1 MRNTV
6 SIQLANG
13 NNSGVAKPRKL
24 ITSIILWT
32 VQGVLALMFLFVGG
46 MKLILPIQLLL
57 SQMPMPLPGLFVR
70 FIGLAE
76 VAGGLGLILP
86 GLLRI
91 RPMLTPLAAL
101 GLVLDMIGATAYNLI
116 SGQIGSAVV
125 TVVLGLICVAIAYGR
140 RSWAAR

>member
-6 SIQLANG
+6 SIQLTNE
-13 NNSGVAKPRKL
+13 NSHPSKQRKL
-24 ITSIILWT
+24 ITSISLWT
-32 VQGVLALMFLFVGG
+32 LQVVLALMFLFVGG
-46 MKLILPIQLLL
+46 IKLILPIQLLL
-57 SQMPMPLPGLFVR
+57 AQMPLPGLFIR
-70 FIGLAE
+70 FIATAE
-76 VAGGLGLILP
+76 VAGALGLILP

-116 SGQIGSAVV
+116 SGQIGAAVT
-125 TVVLGLICVAIAYGR
+125 TVVLGLICLAIAYGR